1 VGIRDKLTAVQS
13 VANRL
18 GDRAAG
24 SPGGPRRSIFAVV
37 DVETTGL
44 SPRTNRV
51 VEVAVVGIDA
61 AGRVVDEYVTL
72 LNPGRDVGPTRIH
85 GIRAS
90 DVEGAPR
97 FGDVAGHLLTRLAG
111 RVVVGHNVAFD
122 WRFLLAEYERLGVNV
137 PDAPRLCTM
146 QLARQHLDG
155 LSSRGLA
162 ACCQAARVQLHDH
175 HSALADARAC
185 AMLLAYYR
193 STRRVPAAWW
203 DQQVEHCA
211 RIPWPRVPL
220 DEGPVSV
227 TRATVAARP
236 ADEQLLAHL
245 VAALPDQSTGDP
257 DTDTYLAVLDTALE
271 DRRVS
276 PVERQELT
284 ELAVDLG
291 LSAATVT
298 EAHQRYLAALAA
310 TAWADGVVTD
320 IERADLR
327 DVAGLLGLPAGQ
339 VDAALRHA
347 QTAGVSP
354 LPIRDDA
361 ALYAGQSVV
370 FTGDSRTPRG
380 ELTVRA
386 QQAGLKVTTSVSRKT
401 AVLVAADAASQS
413 GKAKRARELGTRII
427 SEPVF
432 LHLVEAVRPAEQ
444 NPATQPPATKQS
456 GTAAAAGPA
465 QQAGSRPGTA
475 AARDGAPGLDVES
488 SAAGVALLG
497 RRVLLAGLTDAQD
510 REVRAAVAAAGAVV
524 AAYVKGS
531 LACVV
536 TDPTRPADP
545 SVTRAMALGV
555 PIVPVGDF
563 LAAHL
568 PAAPA
573 IPVQASA
580 ASDHAMSPVSPGQP
594 TEAAA
599 RVLTPPPPPPPPP
612 GWYPD
617 PWQAAPLRWWDGAS
631 WTGYVHR
638 G

>member
-1 VGIRDKLTAVQS
+1 
-13 VANRL
+13 
-18 GDRAAG
+18 
-24 SPGGPRRSIFAVV
+24 
-37 DVETTGL
+37 
-44 SPRTNRV
+44 
-51 VEVAVVGIDA
+51 
-61 AGRVVDEYVTL
+61 
-72 LNPGRDVGPTRIH
+72 
-85 GIRAS
+85 
-90 DVEGAPR
+90 
-97 FGDVAGHLLTRLAG
+97 LTRLTG

-122 WRFLLAEYERLGVNV
+122 WRFLLAEYERLGVSV
-137 PDAPRLCTM
+137 PDAPRVCTM
-146 QLARQHLDG
+146 QLARQYLDG
-155 LSSRGLA
+155 LSGRSLA
-162 ACCQAARVQLHDH
+162 ACCQAARVQLRDH

-185 AMLLAYYR
+185 ASLLTYYR
-193 STRRVPAAWW
+193 GTRRVSAAWW
-203 DQQVEHCA
+203 DRQVEQCA

-220 DEGPVSV
+220 DQGPVSV
-227 TRATVAARP
+227 TRANVAARA

-276 PVERQELT
+276 LAERQQLT

-291 LSAATVT
+291 LSTATVT

-310 TAWADGVVTD
+310 TAWADGIVTD
-320 IERADLR
+320 LERADLR
-327 DVAGLLGLPAGQ
+327 DVAGLLGLPARD
-339 VDAALRHA
+339 VDAALHHA
-347 QTAGVSP
+347 RTAGVSP
-354 LPIRDDA
+354 LPVRDDA

-370 FTGDSRTPRG
+370 FTGDSRTPRD
-380 ELTVRA
+380 ELTARA

-432 LHLVEAVRPAEQ
+432 LQLVEAVRPADH
-444 NPATQPPATKQS
+444 NPATQPPATMQS

-465 QQAGSRPGTA
+465 QQVGTRPGIA
-475 AARDGAPGLDVES
+475 AASEGAPGSEVES
-488 SAAGVALLG
+488 SAAGVPLLG

-510 REVRAAVAAAGAVV
+510 REVRAAVEAAGAVV
-524 AAYVKGS
+524 AAYVKDS

-555 PIVPVGDF
+555 PIVPVDDF
-563 LAAHL
+563 LAAHR
-568 PAAPA
+568 PAVAA
-573 IPVQASA
+573 IPVQPSA
-580 ASDHAMSPVSPGQP
+580 ANDHAASPVSPRRP
-594 TEAAA
+594 TETAA
-599 RVLTPPPPPPPPP
+599 RVSTAPPPPPPPP

-617 PWQAAPLRWWDGAS
+617 PWQAAPLRWWDGAT